1 MAGWRLRL
9 TLKKHRAPARKT
21 YPKGKTISDA
31 GCVYTT
37 TRPGRKSNNLALFS
51 RRRPPVLCSRSG
63 KRTCCCTNVTAAAC
77 DPDRHERLEVEAATA
92 RKHARNKA
100 TEKCVGHR

>member
-9 TLKKHRAPARKT
+9 TLKPRAPGRKT

-31 GCVYTT
+31 GCLYNNAA
-37 TRPGRKSNNLALFS
+37 RKKKQQCCALFKTP
-51 RRRPPVLCSRSG
+51 PPVLCSRSG
-63 KRTCCCTNVTAAAC
+63 RKTCCCTNVTAAAF

-100 TEKCVGHR
+100 NEK